1 MAAMR
6 VDELMT
12 GKSSP
17 PSTIMQARI
26 AVPECG
32 KRLEDTLR
40 AANKTLLASLPDLA
54 VLLRLARRA
63 ALGFVSGAKSRSVCG
78 LAWPLRRQQASQRRA
93 GPGAKAWAMQADA
106 ADQAHQTAQQG
117 IDKARLDQRAD

>member
-6 VDELMT
+6 VAELMT

-63 ALGFVSGAKSRSVCG
+63 ALGFVSCLNVKTASLGGRGRHKG
-78 LAWPLRRQQASQRRA
+78 LSCEKFISCDEASQASVSYTL
-93 GPGAKAWAMQADA
+93 MN
-106 ADQAHQTAQQG
+106 
-117 IDKARLDQRAD
+117 

>member
-63 ALGFVSGAKSRSVCG
+63 ALGFVSCSKCENG
-78 LAWPLRRQQASQRRA
+78 LAGR
-93 GPGAKAWAMQADA
+93 PGAP
-106 ADQAHQTAQQG
+106 
-117 IDKARLDQRAD
+117 QRAILREIHLL